1 MSYLYKQWQ
10 PHSTESKL
18 SGVLDRVSMTTSF
31 DFSLVF
37 MLNRHS
43 VAQYDSK
50 NVLGSIEVFEKQCE
64 EAWSATKNLAFP
76 EAYAAV
82 DRIAVFGMGGS
93 ALGADILKTFFRNE
107 LQLPIEVVNDYSIP
121 AWVNKKTLAIV
132 SSYSGTTEETVAV
145 AGHILERTQN
155 VFVVTTGGALK
166 KFAEEHG
173 LPSYIFSPTHNP
185 SKQPRMAVGY
195 SVMGMIGACVALG
208 FISVTD
214 ADVAGVLRS
223 IQQMQRTLGA
233 DVPEATNR
241 AKQLAQ
247 QLKGK
252 LPVFISSE
260 FLEGAA
266 HVFANQINEN
276 AKQFVA
282 RFPIP
287 EMNHHLI
294 EGLVHPADALPELM
308 FVFITSSFYHPR
320 NAIRHGVTEEIV
332 RKQQIATTI
341 VSLTAAKPLEQLFE
355 LLLLGSYTS
364 LYLAVLNELDPSPI
378 PNVNY
383 LKDQLKVAN

>member
-1 MSYLYKQWQ
+1 M
-10 PHSTESKL
+10 
-18 SGVLDRVSMTTSF
+18 LDRHSIAQF
-31 DFSLVF
+31 DSQ
-37 MLNRHS
+37 H
-43 VAQYDSK
+43 
-50 NVLGSIEVFEKQCE
+50 VLSSIEVFEKQCE
-64 EAWSATKNLAFP
+64 EAWNATKNLAFP
-76 EAYAAV
+76 EEYAAV

-107 LQLPIEVVNDYSIP
+107 LQLPIEVVSDYVIP

-195 SVMGMIGACVALG
+195 SVMGLIGACAALD

-214 ADVAGVLRS
+214 ADVAGVLHS
-223 IQQMQRTLGA
+223 IQQMQQTLGA
-233 DVPEATNR
+233 DVPEETNR

-252 LPVFISSE
+252 LPVLISSE
-260 FLEGAA
+260 FLEGAT
-266 HVFANQINEN
+266 HVFANQLNEN

-294 EGLVHPADALPELM
+294 EGLVHPAIALQQLKA
-308 FVFITSSFYHPR
+308 VFFTSTFYHPR
-320 NAIRHGVTEEIV
+320 NVIRHRVTEEIM
-332 RKQQIATTI
+332 RKQQIASVTI
-341 VSLTAAKPLEQLFE
+341 ALTAATPLEQLFE

-383 LKDQLKVAN
+383 LKNQLKFAN